1 MRTLRRA
8 ALLVLITFV
17 AARPVAAKSIS
28 INMSITPEVR
38 AGELAVRIKVSNTGD
53 EAAGSVTP
61 VVRMGDKEA
70 RGTRREALAP
80 NESMEET
87 VTLPIGDIGA
97 GRWPFR
103 VAVDYTDANQYPFQ
117 ALHVALVTVGNPSP
131 ARIALPEVKVEKL
144 SDEGEM
150 TAKVKNLAG
159 AARKVKIAAYVPE
172 GLEVTSAAPEIDVE
186 PWGEKSVSIDLKNRT
201 ALAGSRYPLFAAA
214 EYDDEGTHYAVVGT
228 GVVEIGASSSIVRP
242 TLLTI
247 GGVLVVGWL
256 VLIGWRLARRR

>member
-1 MRTLRRA
+1 MRTLYRA
-8 ALLVLITFV
+8 LVLLVVSL
-17 AARPVAAKSIS
+17 AAAPVAAKSIS
-28 INMSITPEVR
+28 INMSVTPEVHG
-38 AGELAVRIKVSNTGD
+38 GELAVKIKVSNTGD
-53 EAAGSVTP
+53 EAALSVTP

-70 RGTRREALAP
+70 RGTRRESLGP
-80 NESMEET
+80 NEAMEDTLT
-87 VTLPIGDIGA
+87 VAMGELGT

-117 ALHVALVTVGNPSP
+117 ALHVALLTIGNPSP
-131 ARIALPEVKVEKL
+131 ARIALPEVKIPPL
-144 SDEGEM
+144 AGSADM
-150 TAKVKNLAG
+150 TVKVKNLSG
-159 AARKVKIAAYVPE
+159 SARKVKVTAFVPE
-172 GLEVTSAAPEIDVE
+172 GIEVTDTAPEVNLDA
-186 PWGEKSVSIDLKNRT
+186 WAEKTASIGLTNRT